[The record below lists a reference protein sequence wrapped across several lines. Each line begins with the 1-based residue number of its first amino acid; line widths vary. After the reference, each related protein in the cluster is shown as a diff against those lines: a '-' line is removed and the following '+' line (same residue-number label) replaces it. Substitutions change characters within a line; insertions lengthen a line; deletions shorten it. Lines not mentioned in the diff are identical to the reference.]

1 MPTPVTRP
9 LSPLVELD
17 YRLVRPMP
25 DLALSL
31 GIYSETHVK
40 CFEALIHS
48 VSGVLDTLALAGTIS
63 CRLAASVQVQADIVD
78 SVHVPVHTGVM
89 HKTNALAVRRALGTV
104 LRRLQRDGEPILVE
118 RNRERL
124 ARDILAMRARAR
136 PARRK
141 TVELVRELR
150 GRLP

>member
-1 MPTPVTRP
+1 
-9 LSPLVELD
+9 
-17 YRLVRPMP
+17 
-25 DLALSL
+25 
-31 GIYSETHVK
+31 
-40 CFEALIHS
+40 
-48 VSGVLDTLALAGTIS
+48 
-63 CRLAASVQVQADIVD
+63 
-78 SVHVPVHTGVM
+78 M

-118 RNRERL
+118 RNREPAAVLISLRDFEERFVDKIAAGERERL

-141 TVELVRELR
+141 AVDLVRELR

>member
-1 MPTPVTRP
+1 
-9 LSPLVELD
+9 
-17 YRLVRPMP
+17 
-25 DLALSL
+25 
-31 GIYSETHVK
+31 
-40 CFEALIHS
+40 
-48 VSGVLDTLALAGTIS
+48 
-63 CRLAASVQVQADIVD
+63 
-78 SVHVPVHTGVM
+78 M

-118 RNRERL
+118 RNREPAAVLISLRDFEERFVDKVAAGERERL

-141 TVELVRELR
+141 AVDLVRELR